1 VHQTRVTGNA
11 QATEAV
17 GRMPEASIMGAAT
30 GLEVITAPSRKAGGK
45 ALSKCNGDKK
55 DFLPRYGHL
64 CANLVN

>member
-1 VHQTRVTGNA
+1 
-11 QATEAV
+11 
-17 GRMPEASIMGAAT
+17 MPEASIMGAAT